1 MTVGTKTEENEE
13 LIKDNHDWED
23 EDSVVRNLTCIL
35 VTGIQDP
42 VRDEVSDTLPTPKH
56 TLSPPPSYMPQPP
69 SLLTPQ
75 PPVVVSCLISWSPA
89 SRTHSYTRSM
99 IQPSGHLPELG
110 GGGGDVKMPCFKV
123 CRGYKLLYVSRL
135 LLIILMCLE
144 S

>member
-75 PPVVVSCLISWSPA
+75 PPVVVS
-89 SRTHSYTRSM
+89 
-99 IQPSGHLPELG
+99 
-110 GGGGDVKMPCFKV
+110 
-123 CRGYKLLYVSRL
+123 
-135 LLIILMCLE
+135 
-144 S
+144 

>member
-42 VRDEVSDTLPTPKH
+42 VRDEVSDTPTPKH
-56 TLSPPPSYMPQPP
+56 TLSPPPPPFLHAPTPIPTHTSTPSGRILSYI
-69 SLLTPQ
+69 L
-75 PPVVVSCLISWSPA
+75 SPA
-89 SRTHSYTRSM
+89 SRTHSYTRSV

-110 GGGGDVKMPCFKV
+110 GGGMSKCHASKFVGVTNYFMFQGC
-123 CRGYKLLYVSRL
+123 C
-135 LLIILMCLE
+135 
-144 S
+144 

>member
-56 TLSPPPSYMPQPP
+56 TLSPPPPP
-69 SLLTPQ
+69 FLHAPTPI
-75 PPVVVSCLISWSPA
+75 P
-89 SRTHSYTRSM
+89 THTST
-99 IQPSGHLPELG
+99 PSGRILSYILVTSIQDPFIHEVSDPTLRAPTGIG
-110 GGGGDVKMPCFKV
+110 GGMSKCHASKFVGVTNYFMFQGC
-123 CRGYKLLYVSRL
+123 C
-135 LLIILMCLE
+135 
-144 S
+144 

>member
-56 TLSPPPSYMPQPP
+56 TLSPPPP
-69 SLLTPQ
+69 LLTCPNPHPYSHLNPQ
-75 PPVVVSCLISWSPA
+75 WSYPDLYPG
-89 SRTHSYTRSM
+89 HQHPGPIHTRG
-99 IQPSGHLPELG
+99 Q
-110 GGGGDVKMPCFKV
+110 
-123 CRGYKLLYVSRL
+123 
-135 LLIILMCLE
+135 
-144 S
+144 